1 MTRAYCGDLGRSP
14 WFRLM
19 PFGLRLYICHYSR
32 LLSSLHSQI
41 TRRRCIRYCAPMR
54 VHLHAHHH
62 TSRHIAFAS
71 RHVTRPRV
79 VWRGGNTAR
88 PTSRLPWRPGH
99 PSSMLCSCPR
109 HHAITSHH
117 MHMCPA
123 EPSHAPRLS
132 GLRRLLRLLLRVPR
146 LLRLHRCLEL
156 EDGWGPE
163 SSRNERTHARIR
175 VRRNGGAVARG
186 VIMRRTW
193 LGILMPWT

>member
-1 MTRAYCGDLGRSP
+1 MVSAHAVWITTVYMS
-14 WFRLM
+14 
-19 PFGLRLYICHYSR
+19 
-32 LLSSLHSQI
+32 LLSSPLLTTLTDHTTQVYPVLRADARTS
-41 TRRRCIRYCAPMR
+41 TRSPPH
-54 VHLHAHHH
+54 V
-62 TSRHIAFAS
+62 TPGHIAFAS

-79 VWRGGNTAR
+79 VRRGGNTAR
-88 PTSRLPWRPGH
+88 PTSRLPWCPGH